1 MLFSFKVRFV
11 RSVLVNSLLLHFLY
25 IINQSQGSREITFI
39 TPKLYITIS
48 YITWFATFITLRSA
62 NTKHRLIG
70 NKHQQETEYLHRM
83 QTIVFV

>member
-11 RSVLVNSLLLHFLY
+11 RSVLGKNLLLYFFF
-25 IINQSQGSREITFI
+25 IINQGQGRII